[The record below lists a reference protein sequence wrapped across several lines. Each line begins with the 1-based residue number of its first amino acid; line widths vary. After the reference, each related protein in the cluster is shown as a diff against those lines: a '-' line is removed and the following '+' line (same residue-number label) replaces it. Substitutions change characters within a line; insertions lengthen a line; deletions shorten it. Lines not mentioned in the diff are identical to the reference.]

1 MNLWQFETACRCL
14 LVLDMEELVAAG
26 AIADR
31 DYEAWDA
38 FHADPLRW
46 FITPPTK
53 GRCGVEGH
61 LAPQAVQ
68 PAGGAA
74 TSSGQHR
81 RLSGLADHQGAC
93 AGACNG
99 PTARP

>member
-14 LVLDMEELVAAG
+14 LVLDMEELVAVG

-46 FITPPTK
+46 FITHPTK
-53 GRCGVEGH
+53 ADAVWKAIWRHKPSSQMAEP
-61 LAPQAVQ
+61 PQIQDNIVDF
-68 PAGGAA
+68 PAKRKG
-74 TSSGQHR
+74 
-81 RLSGLADHQGAC
+81 
-93 AGACNG
+93 N
-99 PTARP
+99 